1 VARTRNLEGQRA
13 VSHRNVSHRSTHSTA
28 TPDGRAP
35 TGRGPHWSRRP
46 LWAVCAAG
54 AAFTLLLGFLLVPSS
69 TPRTARPA
77 DTGPSIGTVQS
88 LYSQDLLARINAER
102 AARNS
107 AIQPIPTLAVDPGLA
122 AAAQSWSAHL
132 ASIGVVQDPAL
143 PGCGAAPAAGQ
154 VCELAANSG
163 DSGNGIWPGDGSDG
177 MDNAYMSSPS
187 HRQNM
192 LDAGYDEVG
201 IGVTCGG
208 GQAWTVELFGY
219 SYGSLGPAQSR
230 EAAQSAVAGDPVP
243 QSPTVAGTRTGDP
256 VYCPGQ
262 TVGPN
267 GRTTSTGGQYD
278 YPYAVPSVPG
288 EPLAVP
294 PAVGIAAAAGD
305 GGYWLAR
312 SDGSVKALGAAADLG
327 SMAGQPLAFPVVRIV
342 STPDGN
348 GYWLVS
354 SDGGVFA
361 FGDAAFFGSTGGL
374 HLNAPIVDLAP
385 TADGHGYWE
394 VGADGGIFAFG
405 DAVFHGSTGALRLN
419 APIVGMAAAP
429 GPTGGGY
436 WLVGSDGGI
445 FAFGD
450 AVFHGSTGALHLN
463 APIVGMAVAPGGGY
477 WLVGSDGG
485 IFAIGGAPFQGSAG
499 SILLQAPITGIAA
512 DPSTGGYWL
521 AAADGGVFAFAAP
534 FEGAG

>member
-1 VARTRNLEGQRA
+1 L
-13 VSHRNVSHRSTHSTA
+13 
-28 TPDGRAP
+28 
-35 TGRGPHWSRRP
+35 
-46 LWAVCAAG
+46 AG
-54 AAFTLLLGFLLVPSS
+54 FFLVPSS
-69 TPRTARPA
+69 SPRTARPA
-77 DTGPSIGTVQS
+77 DSAPSIGTVQA

-107 AIQPIPTLAVDPGLA
+107 PTQPVPSLAVDPGLA

-132 ASIGVVQDPAL
+132 ASTGVVQDPAL
-143 PGCGAAPAAGQ
+143 AGCGSAPTAGQ

-163 DSGNGIWPGDGSDG
+163 NSGNGLWPGDGSDG
-177 MDNAYMSSPS
+177 MESDYMSSPG

-208 GQAWTVELFGY
+208 GQAWTVEVFGF
-219 SYGSLGPAQSR
+219 SYGSIGPAQSR
-230 EAAQSAVAGDPVP
+230 EAAQNAVAGDPVP
-243 QSPTVAGTRTGDP
+243 PVPTVAGTQTGDP

-267 GRTTSTGGQYD
+267 GRTTSTGGQYA

-288 EPLAVP
+288 EPVAVP
-294 PAVGIAAAAGD
+294 RAVGIAAAAGD
-305 GGYWLAR
+305 RGYWVAR
-312 SDGSVKALGAAADLG
+312 SDGSVRALGSATDFG
-327 SMAGQPLAFPVVRIV
+327 SMAGQALAFPVVRIV

-354 SDGGVFA
+354 SDGGVFS
-361 FGDAAFFGSTGGL
+361 FGDATFFGSTGGL
-374 HLNAPIVDLAP
+374 HLNAPIVDLVP
-385 TADGHGYWE
+385 TADGRGYWE

-405 DAVFHGSTGALRLN
+405 DATFQGSTGGLHLN

-429 GPTGGGY
+429 AGGGY

-450 AVFHGSTGALHLN
+450 ATFQGSTGGLHLN
-463 APIVGMAVAPGGGY
+463 APIVGMAAAPAGGGY

-485 IFAIGGAPFQGSAG
+485 IFAFGDAPFQGSAG
-499 SILLQAPITGIAA
+499 SLVLQAPITGIAA

-534 FEGAG
+534 FAGAG